1 MIKFFTLLFLA
12 FSLSLQA
19 DSGDGLLQAV
29 YKEDVAEVKSLLQ
42 KNIDV
47 NYTNQYGVSSLSLA
61 AENGHF
67 EIFQMLINKGADFK
81 KSINGEPLLIT
92 ASRSGS
98 LEIVEWLLNK
108 GVKSNVKCSRKYTPL
123 LWAAN
128 EGHVKICRA
137 LIKAGADMK
146 VSLKSGMT
154 PIFLA
159 ARNGHLETVD
169 FLIES
174 GSNFKEKINKRR
186 GGGRAP
192 DAGTTPLRLAVLNGH
207 FEVAVRLLEAGADA
221 NEKLNG
227 FSLLHSL
234 AWVRRAN
241 RGDNLEGH
249 PSPAVSGKISSL
261 EFVELLVKKFKA
273 DVNIKLPGN
282 SERRYRLE
290 RKGATPFLFALHTGD
305 VKFARLLH
313 KLGADDK
320 LKTDDGISAILAASG
335 VGCKFPA
342 EEPGNVKEAKVLIE
356 WMLELGHNINDRNKQ
371 KQTVLHGAAYR
382 HYAEL
387 VPFLVEKGAAVEKWN
402 HKDSFGHDPLMIAKG
417 YRRGPFRPD
426 DKTRDAI
433 IKELVK
439 AGVKVDDKTAQ
450 VDKKKGYQ
458 P

>member
-1 MIKFFTLLFLA
+1 MIKYFTPLFLTIC
-12 FSLSLQA
+12 FSLSVDA
-19 DSGDGLLQAV
+19 SEELLQAI
-29 YKEDVAEVKSLLQ
+29 YKEDVKQVKAILQ
-42 KNIDV
+42 KNADA
-47 NYTNQYGVSSLSLA
+47 NYTNLYSVNGLSLA

-67 EIFQMLINKGADFK
+67 EIFQMLVKKGADFK
-81 KSINGEPLLIT
+81 KNVNGEPLLIT

-98 LEIVEWLLNK
+98 LEIVEWLLKN
-108 GVKSNVKCSRKYTPL
+108 GVKPNVKCSRKYTPL
-123 LWAAN
+123 LWAVN

-137 LIKAGADMK
+137 LIKSGADMK
-146 VSLKSGMT
+146 VSLKSGMS

-159 ARNGHLETVD
+159 ARNGHLETVNL
-169 FLIES
+169 LIES
-174 GSNFKEKINKRR
+174 GCNIKETIDKRR

-221 NEKLNG
+221 NEKLAG

-261 EFVELLVKKFKA
+261 EFVKLLVKKFKA

-305 VKFARLLH
+305 IEYARLLH

-342 EEPGNVKEAKVLIE
+342 EEPGNAKEAKTLIN
-356 WMLELGHNINDRNKQ
+356 WLLELGHDINDQNKQ

-382 HYAEL
+382 HYSEL
-387 VPFLVEKGAAVEKWN
+387 VPFLVEKGAAVVKWN
-402 HKDSFGHDPLMIAKG
+402 HKDSFGHDPLMIAQG

-439 AGVKVDDKTAQ
+439 AGVKVEDKTAQ
-450 VDKKKGYQ
+450 IYKKKGYE